1 MSTHQAPRVLQPDR
15 SAYEAASE
23 LLRAGGLVAFPTE
36 TVYGLGADATSDA
49 AVAGIFAAKDRP
61 RFNPLIVH
69 VLSAEAADAHVRLEA
84 RAWRLAEAF
93 WPGPLTLVLP
103 RREGCRI
110 SLLCSAGLD
119 SLAVRVP
126 QHPIA
131 RALLQACGLPLA
143 APSANAAGRTSPTTP
158 RHVVRSLGDRVPII
172 LDGGPCPIGLESSVL
187 DLSSADPVL
196 LRPGAVTHE
205 QIEAVIGPVRVGAD
219 GLEKRSPGLLASH
232 YAPACALRLRASD
245 VSPDEGLLAF
255 GPRPLPGAAK
265 TINLSPSGDLQE
277 AAARLFA
284 ALHELDRP
292 ELARIAVMPIPD
304 DGLGRAINDRL
315 ERAAAPRERAHW
327 EGFNE

>member
-1 MSTHQAPRVLQPDR
+1 MSTHQAPRIVQPDR
-15 SAYEAASE
+15 SAYEAASDV
-23 LLRAGGLVAFPTE
+23 LRAGGLVAFPTE

-69 VLSAEAADAHVRLEA
+69 VLSAEAAESHIRMEA
-84 RAWRLAEAF
+84 LAWRLAEAF

-110 SLLCSAGLD
+110 SLLCSAGLE

-158 RHVVRSLGDRVPII
+158 RHVVRSLGGRVPIT
-172 LDGGPCPIGLESSVL
+172 CPIGLESSVL
-187 DLSSADPVL
+187 DLSAADPVL
-196 LRPGAVTHE
+196 LRPGAVTRE
-205 QIEAVIGPVRVGAD
+205 RIEAMIGPVRVD
-219 GLEKRSPGLLASH
+219 TDDPEKRSPGLLASH
-232 YAPACALRLRASD
+232 YAPGRALRLRASS

-255 GPRPLPGAAK
+255 GPRPLAGAAK
-265 TINLSPSGDLQE
+265 TINLSQTGDLQE

-304 DGLGRAINDRL
+304 EGLGRAINDRL
-315 ERAAAPRERAHW
+315 ERAAAPRDCAQL